1 MGRGCCSGTVRQLST
16 ELTLHPSSL
25 QPGNLCGGSESDGL
39 RLGGHLGRGKG
50 LRQEAAQQVRVPS
63 HFDVDVHR
71 DTQKHWHIKWLSKH
85 VHRRL
90 VYDIKACRV
99 CTNWDC
105 DAAQEVTSG
114 RWVVYL
120 IKAWFIWCTRLPSMS
135 HRIAQNA
142 MGLLWHPGTRSSGRR
157 RGRP

>member
-1 MGRGCCSGTVRQLST
+1 MTGSAWVDISDEAKDFVKKLLNRCVFLHILMLMYTVTRRNIGTSNGCR
-16 ELTLHPSSL
+16 
-25 QPGNLCGGSESDGL
+25 N
-39 RLGGHLGRGKG
+39 
-50 LRQEAAQQVRVPS
+50 
-63 HFDVDVHR
+63 
-71 DTQKHWHIKWLSKH
+71 I